1 MQINAMPKVQVR
13 ASELLTKFR
22 HREDRYNFCR
32 ERSKNIINNFKAF
45 IFRMKIILIRLFF
58 TVSFGNQK
66 SKDIIIIFIVTSV
79 RSTWRL

>member
-45 IFRMKIILIRLFF
+45 IFRMKIILTRLFF
-58 TVSFGNQK
+58 YSFFRE
-66 SKDIIIIFIVTSV
+66 SKK
-79 RSTWRL
+79 